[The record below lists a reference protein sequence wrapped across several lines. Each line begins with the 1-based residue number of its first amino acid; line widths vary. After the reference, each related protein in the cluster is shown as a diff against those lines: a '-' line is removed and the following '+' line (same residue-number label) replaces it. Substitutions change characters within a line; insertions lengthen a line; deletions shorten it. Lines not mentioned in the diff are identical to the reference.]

1 MDLVLGGY
9 SVSCYLS
16 LLLERS
22 KKEKYLEVSR
32 IPCLWVQNLHTDSFN
47 FSSYK
52 KIPPDFSSFKLSFL
66 LFFKFHISL
75 MHFLGSPAVEEKS
88 NFSQRLIHVA

>member
-9 SVSCYLS
+9 SVSCYFS

-22 KKEKYLEVSR
+22 KKEKYFEVSR
-32 IPCLWVQNLHTDSFN
+32 ILVYGFKICITDSFN

-52 KIPPDFSSFKLSFL
+52 KISPNFSSFKLSFL

-75 MHFLGSPAVEEKS
+75 MHFLGSPAVEENS